1 MKDEFLKI
9 REFYTNYGINILSQI
24 LNIIFS
30 IVPVLLI
37 SNILGSEGKGT
48 VVIFFL
54 IIQYFQI
61 FGGLGVS
68 GSAIYFVSKS
78 ESNKLEVSGEL
89 FFLSIVLSVLSMV
102 IFLPS
107 AYFYYRANLSIDI
120 FLLLPLGTI
129 IIFCSITN
137 NISQHIFIGLKK
149 FISFSIISNS
159 SLFFSSIIIALIIF
173 VKADIQTIIFG
184 YTLSHILSFFF
195 SMYLHFRNKTK
206 SLLKYDLNI
215 FMPYIRYGL
224 KSYLGRILWRVFD
237 KLDYLILSFF
247 VSVSAIG
254 VYSISYMFSELIV
267 LFATTISSLI
277 TTYVAGQNSNEYEK
291 IISKTLRILFFIIIL
306 FAILLYIVSDYLIEY
321 LFIDE
326 FSSSIIPLK
335 ILLPGMTF
343 LALGK
348 IMASYLAG
356 KGMPGLQSYA
366 ISISLLIA
374 IFTNFILI
382 PLYGINGAAI
392 STTISFIS
400 YFLMIYYLFN
410 KHTNISIYNIIAPR

>member
-1 MKDEFLKI
+1 
-9 REFYTNYGINILSQI
+9 
-24 LNIIFS
+24 
-30 IVPVLLI
+30 
-37 SNILGSEGKGT
+37 
-48 VVIFFL
+48 
-54 IIQYFQI
+54 
-61 FGGLGVS
+61 
-68 GSAIYFVSKS
+68 
-78 ESNKLEVSGEL
+78 
-89 FFLSIVLSVLSMV
+89 
-102 IFLPS
+102 
-107 AYFYYRANLSIDI
+107 
-120 FLLLPLGTI
+120 
-129 IIFCSITN
+129 
-137 NISQHIFIGLKK
+137 
-149 FISFSIISNS
+149 
-159 SLFFSSIIIALIIF
+159 
-173 VKADIQTIIFG
+173 
-184 YTLSHILSFFF
+184 
-195 SMYLHFRNKTK
+195 
-206 SLLKYDLNI
+206 
-215 FMPYIRYGL
+215 
-224 KSYLGRILWRVFD
+224 
-237 KLDYLILSFF
+237 
-247 VSVSAIG
+247 
-254 VYSISYMFSELIV
+254 
-267 LFATTISSLI
+267 
-277 TTYVAGQNSNEYEK
+277 
-291 IISKTLRILFFIIIL
+291 LRILFFIIIL

>member
-1 MKDEFLKI
+1 
-9 REFYTNYGINILSQI
+9 
-24 LNIIFS
+24 
-30 IVPVLLI
+30 
-37 SNILGSEGKGT
+37 EGKGT

-291 IISKTLRILFFIIIL
+291 IISKTLRILFF
-306 FAILLYIVSDYLIEY
+306 
-321 LFIDE
+321 
-326 FSSSIIPLK
+326 
-335 ILLPGMTF
+335 
-343 LALGK
+343 
-348 IMASYLAG
+348 
-356 KGMPGLQSYA
+356 
-366 ISISLLIA
+366 
-374 IFTNFILI
+374 
-382 PLYGINGAAI
+382 
-392 STTISFIS
+392 
-400 YFLMIYYLFN
+400 
-410 KHTNISIYNIIAPR
+410 